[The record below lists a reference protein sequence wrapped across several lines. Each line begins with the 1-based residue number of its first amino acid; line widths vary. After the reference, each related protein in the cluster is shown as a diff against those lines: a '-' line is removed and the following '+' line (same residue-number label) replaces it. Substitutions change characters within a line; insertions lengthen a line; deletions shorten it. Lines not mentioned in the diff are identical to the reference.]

1 MSYKLLKN
9 KLSRIEIPPLLG
21 GGREGVTTGSVLF
34 FLASIFLFSCT
45 QSSMDDGK
53 VRVVN
58 KLGKNTVCIL
68 GYNYPDLSFGFVSK
82 QDIISKMNQFEVDT
96 NQNKEIDTLG
106 LCKKEVWDS
115 KIKHSMLMLFVFDKD
130 KLAGADKLEDA
141 LLERYYFSYQQL
153 QHAKGIIT
161 LSN

>member
-1 MSYKLLKN
+1 MKSTCVLIFTLSLL
-9 KLSRIEIPPLLG
+9 
-21 GGREGVTTGSVLF
+21 
-34 FLASIFLFSCT
+34 LFSCT
-45 QSSMDDGK
+45 QSSTDDGK

-82 QDIISKMNQFEVDT
+82 QTIMTKINQFGVDT

-106 LCKKEVWDS
+106 LCKKEIWDS
-115 KIKHSMLMLFVFDKD
+115 KIKHSMLMLFVFDKN
-130 KLAGADKLEDA
+130 KLANADKLEDA